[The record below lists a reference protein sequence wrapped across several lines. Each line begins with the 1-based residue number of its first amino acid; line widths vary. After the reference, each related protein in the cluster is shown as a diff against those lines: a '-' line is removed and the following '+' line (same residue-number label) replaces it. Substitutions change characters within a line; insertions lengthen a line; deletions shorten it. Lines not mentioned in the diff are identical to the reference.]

1 MPMLNNPQKV
11 FHKGF
16 ENFTVA
22 FLLESGYNTSEYL
35 SREEYLDA
43 TLFPSADEFIE
54 DEDTWE
60 QEYEEWRDDYHG
72 EEDAYHYHDPLIAY
86 RY

>member
-1 MPMLNNPQKV
+1 MPIMNNQQKA

-22 FLLESGYNTSEYL
+22 FLLESGYNTSEYT

-43 TLFPSADEFIE
+43 LTEE
-54 DEDTWE
+54 EDTWE
-60 QEYEEWRDDYHG
+60 QEYEEWRDDYYG
-72 EEDAYHYHDPLIAY
+72 DDYYGDEDSPHYHDPLNHYA
-86 RY
+86 

>member
-1 MPMLNNPQKV
+1 MPMMNNQQKA

-22 FLLESGYNTSEYL
+22 FLLESGYNSSEYT

-43 TLFPSADEFIE
+43 LTEE
-54 DEDTWE
+54 EDTWE
-60 QEYEEWRDDYHG
+60 QEYEEWRDGYHG

>member
-1 MPMLNNPQKV
+1 MPILNNQQKA

-22 FLLESGYNTSEYL
+22 FLLESGYNASEYT

-43 TLFPSADEFIE
+43 LTEEEEA
-54 DEDTWE
+54 WE
-60 QEYEEWRDDYHG
+60 QEYEEWRDDYYG
-72 EEDAYHYHDPLIAY
+72 EEESSHYHDYLNHYA
-86 RY
+86 